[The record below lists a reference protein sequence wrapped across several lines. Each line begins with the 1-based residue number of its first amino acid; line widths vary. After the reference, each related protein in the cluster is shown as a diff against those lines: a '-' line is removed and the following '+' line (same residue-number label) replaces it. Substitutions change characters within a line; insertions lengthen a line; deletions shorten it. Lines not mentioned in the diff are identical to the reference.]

1 MVDKHVVTFEFNED
15 NLKNLLAPSIQQA
28 CG

>member
-1 MVDKHVVTFEFNED
+1 MVDKHVVTFEFNE
-15 NLKNLLAPSIQQA
+15 NNPKNLLAPSIQQA